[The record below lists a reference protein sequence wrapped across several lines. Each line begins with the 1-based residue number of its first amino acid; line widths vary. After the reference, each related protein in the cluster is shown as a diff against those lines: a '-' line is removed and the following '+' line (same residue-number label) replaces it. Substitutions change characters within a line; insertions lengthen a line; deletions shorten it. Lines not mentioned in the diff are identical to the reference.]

1 MEKQKN
7 WSKKTVSKSESRPQN
22 KHLKPFKK
30 WQVKQ
35 PDPMLKKEWRDRK
48 RQAQKMMDLVL
59 QYQCMNKADLEKLSQ
74 QSDITILEAL
84 LARYVLQGM
93 KDNKMLVD
101 MLDRH
106 ISKAPVE
113 QKIEW
118 DLTVIAKVVSLP
130 PLDEWQN
137 K

>member
-1 MEKQKN
+1 
-7 WSKKTVSKSESRPQN
+7 
-22 KHLKPFKK
+22 
-30 WQVKQ
+30 
-35 PDPMLKKEWRDRK
+35 
-48 RQAQKMMDLVL
+48 MMDMVL
-59 QYQCMNKADLEKLSQ
+59 QYQGMKKSDLEKLALK
-74 QSDITILEAL
+74 SDITILEAL
-84 LARYVLQGM
+84 LVRYVLQGM

-118 DLTVIAKVVSLP
+118 DLNVIAKVVSLP

>member
-1 MEKQKN
+1 MEKDL
-7 WSKKTVSKSESRPQN
+7 WTSSKTSSKSNLIPWAKTKVRWEQPTPEQ
-22 KHLKPFKK
+22 KK
-30 WQVKQ
+30 AG
-35 PDPMLKKEWRDRK
+35 RDRK
-48 RQAQKMMDLVL
+48 RQAQRMMDMVL
-59 QYQCMNKADLEKLSQ
+59 QYQGMKKSDLEKLALK
-74 QSDITILEAL
+74 SDITILEAL
-84 LARYVLQGM
+84 LVRYVLQGM

-118 DLTVIAKVVSLP
+118 DLNVIAKVVSLP